1 MGVDQLHNGH
11 RTHQEEQDGADFLH
25 VVQQT
30 VLKKRRETRV
40 TRPMSFSHESLELA
54 RQVRRNVMCAKHEN
68 GPAQRACHQGRAR
81 FVDVNVVLKCDEQVA
96 QHKDGKNQN
105 VHGRECLNAR

>member
-1 MGVDQLHNGH
+1 MGVHQLHDGH
-11 RTHQEEQDGADFLH
+11 RAHQEEQDGTDFLH
-25 VVQQT
+25 VVQQAM
-30 VLKKRRETRV
+30 LKKRRKSRMTC
-40 TRPMSFSHESLELA
+40 PMPLRHERLKLA
-54 RQVRRNVMCAKHEN
+54 GQVGRHVVRAEHEN
-68 GPAQRACHQGRAR
+68 GPAQRASHQGRAR

>member
-1 MGVDQLHNGH
+1 MGVDELHYGH
-11 RTHQEEQDGADFLH
+11 RPHQEKQDGADFLH
-25 VVQQT
+25 VVKQT
-30 VLKKRRETRV
+30 VLKKRRKPRMPC
-40 TRPMSFSHESLELA
+40 PMPFRHEGLELA
-54 RQVRRNVMCAKHEN
+54 RQMRRHVVRAEHEN
-68 GPAQRACHQGRAR
+68 GPAQRPCHQGRAR

>member
-11 RTHQEEQDGADFLH
+11 GPHQEEEDGTDFLH
-25 VVQQT
+25 VVQQPM
-30 VLKKRRETRV
+30 LKKRRKARM
-40 TRPMSFSHESLELA
+40 TRPAPLGHERVKLSGK
-54 RQVRRNVMCAKHEN
+54 VGRNVVRTKHEN
-68 GPAQRACHQGRAR
+68 GPAEGASHQCRAR
-81 FVDVNVVLKCDEQVA
+81 FVNVNVVLKCDEQIA